1 MEIVTTQAVKN
12 IVVNIELKDFP
23 VPGREM
29 VILNEDGSYTILLN
43 SKLNWESQMNGY
55 IHAMR
60 HIFGEDFDKNNV
72 QEIEKEAHG

>member
-1 MEIVTTQAVKN
+1 MTTQAVKN

-43 SKLNWESQMNGY
+43 SKLTHSLRQHWQDVFAGSKFPVADT
-55 IHAMR
+55 H
-60 HIFGEDFDKNNV
+60 KNN
-72 QEIEKEAHG
+72 H

>member
-1 MEIVTTQAVKN
+1 MTTQAVKN

>member
-1 MEIVTTQAVKN
+1 MTTQAVKN

-72 QEIEKEAHG
+72 QEIEKKAHG

>member
-1 MEIVTTQAVKN
+1 MTTQAVKN

-29 VILNEDGSYTILLN
+29 VILNEDGSYTILIN
-43 SKLNWESQMNGY
+43 SKLNWESQMKGY